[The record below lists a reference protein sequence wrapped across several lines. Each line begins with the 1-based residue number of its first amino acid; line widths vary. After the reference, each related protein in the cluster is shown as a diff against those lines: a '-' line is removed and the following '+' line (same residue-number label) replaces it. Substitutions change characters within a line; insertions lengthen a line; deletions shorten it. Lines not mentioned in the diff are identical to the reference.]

1 MSFSASDRCV
11 KQEYLTDR
19 SNFRILKVMG
29 RPKAFSEDDV
39 MQGVADVFSTH
50 GFKGTSVQMLV
61 DASGLGKQS
70 LYNCFGDKQT
80 LYLKALD
87 CATGRFGSVAQL
99 MAQAPNG
106 RRAVDLFFEQI
117 LSQCASAEPTEQA
130 CIVSS
135 GLLEGVS
142 EQPIAQALRA
152 KWSATQALLQ
162 GAVHRGQKD
171 GSIAASD
178 PADELAELLMT
189 LMAGLR
195 VSARACTNPSA
206 LGKAAAR
213 VLALLDAPA
222 QEAQKARKAQKP
234 HQRSS

>member
-1 MSFSASDRCV
+1 
-11 KQEYLTDR
+11 
-19 SNFRILKVMG
+19 MG

-39 MQGVADVFSTH
+39 MQGVADVFSAH
-50 GFKGTSVQMLV
+50 GFKGTSMQMLV
-61 DASGLGKQS
+61 DTSGLGKQS
-70 LYNCFGDKQT
+70 LYNSFGDKQA

-87 CATGRFGSVAQL
+87 CATTRFGSVSQL

-106 RRAVDLFFEQI
+106 RSAVQLFFDQV
-117 LSQCASAEPTEQA
+117 LSQCASAEPTERA

-142 EQPIAQALRA
+142 ERPIAQALRA
-152 KWSATQALLQ
+152 KWAATHALLQ
-162 GAVHRGQKD
+162 GAIRRGQKD

-195 VSARACTNPSA
+195 VSARAYTNPSA
-206 LGKAAAR
+206 LGKAVAR

-222 QEAQKARKAQKP
+222 REEQKAQKARKP